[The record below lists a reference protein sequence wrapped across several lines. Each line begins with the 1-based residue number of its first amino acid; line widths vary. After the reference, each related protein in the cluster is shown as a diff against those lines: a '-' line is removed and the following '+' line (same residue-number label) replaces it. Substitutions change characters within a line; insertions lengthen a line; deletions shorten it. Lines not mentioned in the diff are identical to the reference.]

1 MLKLFFYFQENI
13 MSVDSQNVGK
23 LYDDKFRKFAAMD
36 KYENGKCKRIT
47 KKKLMAFLEWMF
59 DTFGNGDTSAF
70 SAQMLSNL
78 YLEETGNYISNA
90 TIRNNKSA
98 WIKNNK
104 GEIVK
109 IR

>member
-1 MLKLFFYFQENI
+1 M
-13 MSVDSQNVGK
+13 MSADSQNVGK
-23 LYDDKFRKFAAMD
+23 LYDDKFRRFAAMD

-47 KKKLMAFLEWMF
+47 KKELMAFLEWMF

-90 TIRNNKSA
+90 TISNNKSA
-98 WIKNNK
+98 WIKNSK